1 MDDLENLRKRAKQ
14 LVRQHRDGV
23 YVVADRLRRSLP
35 SLEGMTDAEVLAAD
49 FALHDAQQVIATELG
64 FASWADLKET
74 TLMTTKTTVE
84 QRFERATACVF
95 TTDVQGALAFY
106 SDALGFDVAYT
117 YGEPPFWGEVRRE
130 GAVLNIRHV
139 DASPW
144 VDGVRDGAQLLSAYI
159 LVTDAKALFLEYQD
173 AGLDFQ
179 ARLQRRP
186 WNMNEFTVRDPDGN
200 LILFASP
207 AT

>member
-1 MDDLENLRKRAKQ
+1 MGRPQGDHTDDHEDHGRATI
-14 LVRQHRDGV
+14 RARDGV
-23 YVVADRLRRSLP
+23 RVHHRRS
-35 SLEGMTDAEVLAAD
+35 A
-49 FALHDAQQVIATELG
+49 
-64 FASWADLKET
+64 
-74 TLMTTKTTVE
+74 
-84 QRFERATACVF
+84 
-95 TTDVQGALAFY
+95 ALAFY